1 MSDKADTVIV
11 EQLREIRALRA
22 DISALRGEV
31 RAVEV
36 KVDGLAAMMAA
47 IAGQQVQGGSKA

>member
-1 MSDKADTVIV
+1 MSDKADTVLL

-47 IAGQQVQGGSKA
+47 VAGQQMRGGERA